1 MSQGSDSKL
10 TDSEDEA
17 QKPKRDIPSYSIS
30 PALPPNA
37 AVGSLPPLDDNGFS
51 THGLAMSPELA
62 NRALAQYLLT
72 DQEACDLSTGAGSVA
87 SNSSVHTSD
96 TGDEGDSEASDFEM
110 PTGAEGRSRRRSS
123 RTGSSR
129 RRKQSIADPLQLPSG
144 SITYDIYKWHRD
156 RERTSHAEENS
167 DTAEDCQQQQQLQ
180 GGGGHV
186 RQAARSRRHARTRSF
201 SVVEASAGS
210 EQEWD
215 LPLSH
220 AQITEPNG
228 FRRDYL
234 HRKAEDEGRN
244 ANILTMSFVE
254 FLALYGHFAGG
265 DFPSDEDDDDDDED
279 EDEDNNDEGANA
291 EEESQGYRSDEHP
304 SEEERLFVPTLRSYG
319 AVGSIPRSLAGS
331 SIGRRAAGKAG
342 AMQAA
347 AVIRA
352 AAAGA
357 GSRAKAKA
365 RQAAVP
371 GGTASVRK
379 SFFLLI
385 KSFIGS
391 GVLFLPRAF
400 YNGGLL
406 FSSVCMLISAGLS
419 LYTMLLLIKCYEK
432 IHCGYGEMGRRLYGK
447 WMERTVL
454 FSIVVSQIGFSCAGA
469 IFVATNM
476 RDLFNAATNCSH
488 RLSLSFWVAIQLV
501 ALVPLCLVRHIK
513 GLSGVALL
521 ADVFIIAGLVYV
533 LWADVSKISSLGMG
547 YVRNFNPEDY
557 SLFLGTAAYTF
568 EGYALILPIVDSMRN
583 PEKFSSVLAL
593 VMAICA
599 AVAMALGGLSYAA
612 FGDKTEAIILL
623 NMPSGSAM
631 TLAVQ
636 LLYSLAIVFTVP
648 LMMFPV
654 IRILEQALFP
664 RRSGKRNPVVKMQ
677 KNAFRTL
684 TLLAAIVVS
693 IVGVEKLDRLV
704 AIIGGGACVPIAFIY
719 PPLFHLKAIAQ
730 TRWERFR
737 DSFLACFG
745 IIVCLYV
752 TYGAVS
758 RWGVSA
764 PPYDFCDSMP

>member
-1 MSQGSDSKL
+1 
-10 TDSEDEA
+10 
-17 QKPKRDIPSYSIS
+17 
-30 PALPPNA
+30 
-37 AVGSLPPLDDNGFS
+37 
-51 THGLAMSPELA
+51 MSPEMA

-72 DQEACDLSTGAGSVA
+72 DQEACELSTGAGSVA
-87 SNSSVHTSD
+87 SNSSVYTSD
-96 TGDEGDSEASDFEM
+96 TGDEGDAEASDFEA
-110 PTGAEGRSRRRSS
+110 PPGTERRR
-123 RTGSSR
+123 RTGPSR

-156 RERTSHAEENS
+156 RERTSYAEENS
-167 DTAEDCQQQQQLQ
+167 DTAEGTQLFQDQQRQ
-180 GGGGHV
+180 GGQV

-210 EQEWD
+210 EHEWD
-215 LPLSH
+215 LPLSL

-244 ANILTMSFVE
+244 ANILTGSFVE
-254 FLALYGHFAGG
+254 FLALYGHFAGD
-265 DFPSDEDDDDDDED
+265 DFPSDEDDD
-279 EDEDNNDEGANA
+279 ND
-291 EEESQGYRSDEHP
+291 EEESQGDQSDEAV
-304 SEEERLFVPTLRSYG
+304 SEQERLFVPTLRSYG
-319 AVGSIPRSLAGS
+319 AAGSSSRGPAGS
-331 SIGRRAAGKAG
+331 SIGGRGAGKASTVRAG
-342 AMQAA
+342 PT
-347 AVIRA
+347 IKA

-357 GSRAKAKA
+357 RIRVRAATQ
-365 RQAAVP
+365 QADMP
-371 GGTASVRK
+371 TGTASVRK
-379 SFFLLI
+379 SFFLLM

-406 FSSVCMLISAGLS
+406 FSSVCMLISACLS

-447 WMERTVL
+447 WVERAVL
-454 FSIVVSQIGFSCAGA
+454 FSIVVSQIGFSCAGT
-469 IFVATNM
+469 IFVATNI
-476 RDLFNAATNCSH
+476 RDLFNAVTNCSH
-488 RLSLSFWVAIQLV
+488 RLPLSFWVSIQLV

-521 ADVFIIAGLVYV
+521 ADVFIVAGLIYV
-533 LWADVSKISSLGMG
+533 LWADVSKISNLGMG

-583 PEKFSSVLAL
+583 PEKFSSVLSL

-623 NMPSGSAM
+623 NMPSGTPM
-631 TLAVQ
+631 TLTVQ
-636 LLYSLAIVFTVP
+636 FLYSLAIVFTVP

-654 IRILEQALFP
+654 IRILEQTLFP
-664 RRSGKRNPVVKMQ
+664 RRSGKRNTAIKMQ

-684 TLLAAIVVS
+684 ILLVAIVVS
-693 IVGVEKLDRLV
+693 IGGVEKLDRLV

-737 DSFLACFG
+737 DTLLTCFG
-745 IIVCLYV
+745 VAVCVYV
-752 TYGAVS
+752 TYGAVI
-758 RWGVSA
+758 RWGVDT